1 MTTRRYPRVLVID
14 SAFFSRRTNVGIV
27 LSNLFDG
34 WPKHSLAQIC
44 YNIGQP
50 DFDVC
55 SRFWRLTKAAVIRAS
70 FGSSGCS
77 ALAPLD
83 YQSGPPGSTMALL
96 NAHDSRS
103 TIERVLGKANA
114 AIRTPITEALFR
126 LPMALPP
133 PLVKWIED
141 FSPEAVFSTLGNGLM
156 LQLVCRVAE
165 RRQLPVIP
173 YFTDDWIETY
183 YEGALFG
190 GLLKRSMRC
199 WMNRCL
205 ERSPLRL
212 VVSRTMADEYHDR
225 YGCDFE
231 IMKYAVKAT
240 DLVAM
245 REMSDAEPVE
255 MVYTGGLV
263 PDRWQQL
270 RDIAEALIRLDQ
282 NGVPARLSIYTDGA
296 SIRDHGNELSYP
308 PIVSVH
314 EWIPY
319 EELQRVFQRADVL
332 VHVES
337 FDNVFRRWT
346 RYSIS
351 TKIADYLMSGRCLF
365 AYGPAE
371 GAALCSIEENA
382 AGVVVSRRDK
392 VLLEEKLKEMLLNPA
407 ARAACGERARKAAMR
422 EHEAVGQAERFRQ
435 MICQAVDRHDQ
446 RSPRLSNG

>member
-1 MTTRRYPRVLVID
+1 M
-14 SAFFSRRTNVGIV
+14 
-27 LSNLFDG
+27 
-34 WPKHSLAQIC
+34 
-44 YNIGQP
+44 
-50 DFDVC
+50 
-55 SRFWRLTKAAVIRAS
+55 
-70 FGSSGCS
+70 
-77 ALAPLD
+77 
-83 YQSGPPGSTMALL
+83 
-96 NAHDSRS
+96 
-103 TIERVLGKANA
+103 
-114 AIRTPITEALFR
+114 LFR
-126 LPMALPP
+126 
-133 PLVKWIED
+133 
-141 FSPEAVFSTLGNGLM
+141 S
-156 LQLVCRVAE
+156 
-165 RRQLPVIP
+165 
-173 YFTDDWIETY
+173 
-183 YEGALFG
+183 
-190 GLLKRSMRC
+190 
-199 WMNRCL
+199 
-205 ERSPLRL
+205 
-212 VVSRTMADEYHDR
+212 
-225 YGCDFE
+225 
-231 IMKYAVKAT
+231 
-240 DLVAM
+240 
-245 REMSDAEPVE
+245 
-255 MVYTGGLV
+255 
-263 PDRWQQL
+263 
-270 RDIAEALIRLDQ
+270 IRLDQ

-371 GAALCSIEENA
+371 GAALCSIQENG

-392 VLLEEKLKEMLLNPA
+392 VLLEEKLKEMLLNAA

>member
-1 MTTRRYPRVLVID
+1 MIEST
-14 SAFFSRRTNVGIV
+14 FFSRRTNVGIV

-34 WPKHSLAQIC
+34 WRKDSLAQIC

-55 SRFWRLTKAAVIRAS
+55 SRFWRLTKPAVIRAS
-70 FGSSGCS
+70 FGFPGCS
-77 ALAPLD
+77 ALAPPD
-83 YQSGPPGSTMALL
+83 DQPGPPGSTTALL
-96 NAHDSRS
+96 NSYDSRG
-103 TIERVLGKANA
+103 TIEKLLGKTTA

-126 LPMALPP
+126 LPTALPR
-133 PLVKWIED
+133 PLLKWIEH
-141 FSPEAVFSTLGNGLM
+141 FSPEAVFSTLGNGLL
-156 LQLVCRVAE
+156 LQLVCRVAQ
-165 RRQLPVIP
+165 RRQLPIIP
-173 YFTDDWIETY
+173 YFNDDWIETH
-183 YEGALFG
+183 YEGVLFR
-190 GLLKRSMRC
+190 GLLRRSMRW
-199 WMNRCL
+199 WMDRCL

-212 VVSRTMADEYHDR
+212 VICRSMADEYHNR
-225 YGCDFE
+225 YGGGFE
-231 IMKYAVKAT
+231 IMKHAVKAT
-240 DLVAM
+240 KLIAM
-245 REMSDAEPVE
+245 GEKSNGEPVK

-270 RDIAEALIRLDQ
+270 RDIAEALVRLDQ
-282 NGVPARLSIYTDGA
+282 NGVPARLCIYTDGA
-296 SIRDHGNELSYP
+296 SIRDHGNDLSFP
-308 PIVSVH
+308 PVVSVH

-371 GAALCSIEENA
+371 GAALCSIQENG

-392 VLLEEKLKEMLLNPA
+392 VLLEEKLKEMLLNAA

-446 RSPRLSNG
+446 RSPRLRNG